1 MIDLSTAGSR
11 IALYVDAAFTY
22 NLRLQYGKEKIE
34 VLFTQKLCT
43 KKKKKILESMQH
55 LPATVSSSASTE
67 ESLPVR
73 REIGDILIHSMTH
86 QRHENFYTPVAVRG
100 GSATPKVLAIKRP
113 LPAKRGL
120 HATNDIHCWVSN
132 PCIKY
137 LCPHQPE

>member
-34 VLFTQKLCT
+34 VLFTQTLCT
-43 KKKKKILESMQH
+43 KKKKKKILESMQH

-67 ESLPVR
+67 ESLLVR

-100 GSATPKVLAIKRP
+100 GSATPAGGEVLVIKP
-113 LPAKRGL
+113 
-120 HATNDIHCWVSN
+120 
-132 PCIKY
+132 
-137 LCPHQPE
+137 

>member
-22 NLRLQYGKEKIE
+22 NLRLQYGKAKIE

-43 KKKKKILESMQH
+43 KKKKILESMQQ

-86 QRHENFYTPVAVRG
+86 QRHENFYTPV
-100 GSATPKVLAIKRP
+100 SVLRSGHRIA
-113 LPAKRGL
+113 AF
-120 HATNDIHCWVSN
+120 D
-132 PCIKY
+132 
-137 LCPHQPE
+137 QQ

>member
-1 MIDLSTAGSR
+1 M
-11 IALYVDAAFTY
+11 
-22 NLRLQYGKEKIE
+22 LRLLTISDYSMGKR
-34 VLFTQKLCT
+34 KLRFFSPKNYAR

-100 GSATPKVLAIKRP
+100 RSATPAGGEVLAIKP
-113 LPAKRGL
+113 
-120 HATNDIHCWVSN
+120 
-132 PCIKY
+132 
-137 LCPHQPE
+137 